1 LQRHRQLTKAK
12 GRYHIDF
19 GWANSKEGHIV
30 CLERRSNGSLRYYD
44 PQTGKQYDIDDWISK
59 MDKRYNLY
67 VLKVDDLLVS
77 TRNLS
82 EIVKPL

>member
-1 LQRHRQLTKAK
+1 MKKELRFGFDENDDVANVIDLILTAP
-12 GRYHIDF
+12 GVHILY
-19 GWANSKEGHIV
+19 S
-30 CLERRSNGSLRYYD
+30 RSD
-44 PQTGKQYDIDDWISK
+44 TDDWISK